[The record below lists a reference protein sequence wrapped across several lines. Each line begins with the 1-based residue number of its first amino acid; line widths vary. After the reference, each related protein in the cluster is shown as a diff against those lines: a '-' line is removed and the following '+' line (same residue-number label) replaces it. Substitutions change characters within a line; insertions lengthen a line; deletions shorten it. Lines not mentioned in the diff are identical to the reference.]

1 MHSHIW
7 FTVISFH
14 SMAAY
19 IPLSAILLYWKP
31 ALWPYL
37 FSMFSGL
44 MIAFFDIG
52 AAEVQVPAL
61 LLIAFGF
68 FTGYAS
74 PGRAWRWGLLTGIWV
89 PAFHIVRMMM
99 RNAPGD
105 LLPAEWG
112 SVLALAFAMGGAYGG
127 SLLGAAAGVRSRGE
141 HSSLRGSTTVEG
153 DKRRTP

>member
-7 FTVISFH
+7 LTVISFH

-19 IPLSAILLYWKP
+19 IPLSAILLYRKP

-37 FSMFSGL
+37 FSTFAGL

-52 AAEVQVPAL
+52 ASEVQVPAL

-68 FTGYAS
+68 FTGYSS
-74 PGRAWRWGLLTGIWV
+74 PGRAWRWGLFTGIWV
-89 PAFHIVRMMM
+89 PVFHIIRMMIGI
-99 RNAPGD
+99 APSG
-105 LLPAEWG
+105 LLPPEWG
-112 SVLALAFAMGGAYGG
+112 SVLALVFAMGGAYGG
-127 SLLGAAAGVRSRGE
+127 SLLRSVSGENSHRE
-141 HSSLRGSTTVEG
+141 HSALTGSTTGEG